1 MIQYALKCEEGHQF
15 ESWFQSAAAFEDLK
29 SSGHLACAFCGNK
42 KVEKAIMAPSLASG
56 QKTVTP
62 QPLSHPTSEPEKAIK
77 DMRAHVEANADY
89 VGNGF
94 AEEARSMY
102 LGDAPER
109 AIYGEASGADAK
121 ALIDEGVP
129 VAPLP
134 FVPNRK
140 AN

>member
-1 MIQYALKCEEGHQF
+1 MIQYVLKCEEGHQF
-15 ESWFQSAAAFEDLK
+15 ESWFQSAAAFEELK
-29 SSGHLACAFCGNK
+29 AAGHLACAFCGCE
-42 KVEKAIMAPSLASG
+42 KVEKAIMAPSLTSG
-56 QKTVTP
+56 QKAP
-62 QPLSHPTSEPEKAIK
+62 APKPLSNATSEPEKALK
-77 DMRAHVEANADY
+77 AMRAHVEANADY
-89 VGNGF
+89 VGNSF
-94 AEEARSMY
+94 AAEARSMY